1 MTTSLTRDLL
11 RRVGFVS
18 VLLLA
23 GSAAMAQQPAA
34 KPPVATPI
42 DEKKDAKP
50 AGQPA
55 KEGEGPKLESS
66 SMNGLVKMPVAAT
79 AAPREDAGWKPL
91 HELLN
96 ARAKETAAKGD
107 AKLLFIGDS
116 ITQGWLGEGKATWN
130 SAFAKHG
137 ALNLGI
143 GGDRTEHVL
152 WRLRN
157 GNLDGLDKPAA
168 GQAPKVAV
176 LMIGTNNSGTS
187 EPVDTATGIALI
199 VRELRARLPETKIL
213 LLAIFP
219 REEKPGRARARNAK
233 VNELIKPLGDGKHV
247 FFLDIGAS
255 LTEAD
260 GTIDKKIMPDFL
272 HLSPEGYAR
281 WAKAIEPAL
290 ADLLK

>member
-1 MTTSLTRDLL
+1 MKHGIPLIRSTATLA
-11 RRVGFVS
+11 
-18 VLLLA
+18 LLLTA
-23 GSAAMAQQPAA
+23 GLASAQSTGQPAA

-42 DEKKDAKP
+42 DEKKDQKP

-55 KEGEGPKLESS
+55 KDGEGPKLEAS
-66 SMNGLVKMPVAAT
+66 SMSGLVKMPAAAT
-79 AAPREDAGWKPL
+79 PSPREDAWWKQR
-91 HELLN
+91 HEGFN
-96 ARAKETAAKGD
+96 ARVKEAAQKGD
-107 AKLLFIGDS
+107 AQILFIGDS
-116 ITQGWLGEGKATWN
+116 ITQGWEGEGKAAWE
-130 SAFAKHG
+130 SSFAKHG
-137 ALNLGI
+137 AINLGI

-157 GNLDGLDKPAA
+157 GNLEGLAKPAA

-176 LMIGTNNSGTS
+176 VMIGTNNSGNT

-199 VRELRARLPETKIL
+199 VRELRAQLPETKVL

-219 REEKPGRARARNAK
+219 REEKPGQLRAKNAK
-233 VNELIKPLGDGKHV
+233 VNDLIKPLGDGKHV

-260 GTIDKKIMPDFL
+260 GTLDKKIMPDFL

-290 ADLLK
+290 GELLK

>member
-1 MTTSLTRDLL
+1 MKHGITLIGSTATLA
-11 RRVGFVS
+11 
-18 VLLLA
+18 LLLTA
-23 GSAAMAQQPAA
+23 GLASAQSTGQPAA

-42 DEKKDAKP
+42 DEKKDQKP

-55 KEGEGPKLESS
+55 KDGEGPKLEAS
-66 SMNGLVKMPVAAT
+66 SMSGLVKMPAAAT
-79 AAPREDAGWKPL
+79 PSPREDAWWKQR
-91 HELLN
+91 HEGFN
-96 ARAKETAAKGD
+96 ARVKEAAQKGD
-107 AKLLFIGDS
+107 AQILFIGDS
-116 ITQGWLGEGKATWN
+116 ITQGWEGEGKAAWE
-130 SAFAKHG
+130 SSFAKHG
-137 ALNLGI
+137 AINLGI

-157 GNLDGLDKPAA
+157 GNLEGLAKPAA

-176 LMIGTNNSGTS
+176 VMIGTNNSGNT

-199 VRELRARLPETKIL
+199 VRELRAQLPETKIL

-219 REEKPGRARARNAK
+219 REEKPGQLRAKNAK
-233 VNELIKPLGDGKHV
+233 VNDLIKPLGDGKHV

-260 GTIDKKIMPDFL
+260 GTLDKKIMPDFL

-281 WAKAIEPAL
+281 WAQAIEPTL
-290 ADLLK
+290 GELLK

>member
-1 MTTSLTRDLL
+1 MKHGITLIGSTATLA
-11 RRVGFVS
+11 
-18 VLLLA
+18 LLLTA
-23 GSAAMAQQPAA
+23 GLASAQSTGQPAA

-55 KEGEGPKLESS
+55 KEGEGPKLEGS
-66 SMNGLVKMPVAAT
+66 SMSGLVKMPAAAT
-79 AAPREDAGWKPL
+79 PSPREDAWWKQR
-91 HELLN
+91 HEGFN
-96 ARAKETAAKGD
+96 ARVKEAAQKGD
-107 AKLLFIGDS
+107 AQILFIGDS
-116 ITQGWLGEGKATWN
+116 ITQGWEGEGKAAWE
-130 SAFAKHG
+130 SSFAKHG
-137 ALNLGI
+137 AINLGI

-157 GNLDGLDKPAA
+157 GNLEGLAKPAA

-176 LMIGTNNSGTS
+176 VMIGTNNSGNT

-199 VRELRARLPETKIL
+199 VRELRAQLPETKVL

-219 REEKPGRARARNAK
+219 REEKPGQLRAKNAK
-233 VNELIKPLGDGKHV
+233 VNDLIKPLGDGKHV

-260 GTIDKKIMPDFL
+260 GTLDKKIMPDFL

-281 WAKAIEPAL
+281 WAQAIEPTL
-290 ADLLK
+290 GELLK